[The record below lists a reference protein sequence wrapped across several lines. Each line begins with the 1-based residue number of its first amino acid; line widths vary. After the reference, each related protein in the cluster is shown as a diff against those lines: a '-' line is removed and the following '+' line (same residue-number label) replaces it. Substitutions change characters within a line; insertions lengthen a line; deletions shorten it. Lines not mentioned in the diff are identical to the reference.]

1 MIDLTSELATAR
13 EACLAAGAIIRDY
26 YRRDDLLPRLKADQS
41 PLTDADLAA
50 NQAILDLLRQRFPGD
65 GILSEET
72 TDDLARL
79 TRERVWIVDPLDGTR
94 DFVERSGDFA
104 VLIGLAIAGRPS
116 LGVVYAPV
124 ADTLYHAV
132 VGSGAFMVEGGVE
145 SRLSTSMTADIADF
159 RIGVTR
165 FNVNPNLQRF
175 IDNSGLGANV
185 RRIGAS
191 IKMMALARG
200 QIELTLC
207 LNADEKEWDTCAPE
221 VIVRE
226 AGGMV
231 SDTSGEQF
239 LYNKPD
245 VRHLHGILMSNN
257 TAHADLVAQLRPYF
271 TS

>member
-1 MIDLTSELATAR
+1 MPDLASELATAC
-13 EACLAAGAIIRDY
+13 EASLAAGAIIRDY
-26 YRRDDLLPRLKADQS
+26 YRRDDLAPRLKADKS

-50 NQAILDLLRQRFPGD
+50 NRVILDLIRTRFPDD

-79 TRERVWIVDPLDGTR
+79 TRERVWIIDPLDGTR
-94 DFVERSGDFA
+94 DFVRRTDDFA
-104 VLIGLAIAGRPS
+104 VLIGLAIAGKPS

-124 ADTLYHAV
+124 ADTLYHARI
-132 VGSGAFMVEGGVE
+132 GGGAFMVERGVE
-145 SRLSTSMTADIADF
+145 SRLSTSMTTDIASF

-175 IDNSGLGANV
+175 IDNSGLAANIT
-185 RRIGAS
+185 RIGAS

-200 QIELTLC
+200 DIELTLC

-221 VIVRE
+221 VIIRE

-231 SDTSGEQF
+231 SDTSGGQF
-239 LYNKPD
+239 VYNKPD
-245 VRHLHGILMSNN
+245 VRHLRGILMSNN
-257 TAHADLVAQLRPYF
+257 TDHADLVKRVHSYF